1 MATVSNGNEY
11 DFIVVGGGTSGN
23 AVAGRLAENPK
34 VRVLVVEAGA
44 PNPDQ
49 LEAITTPSQAFG
61 LRGSKHDWAYKST
74 MIKRDDYERIEK
86 PNTRGKVLGGSSC
99 ANYFTWIPGS
109 RATFDDWQEFGGRG
123 WNWDN
128 CVDYLRK
135 CATYHD
141 DEKLYPAELKKIGTG
156 GPINIAHADLVP
168 EMQPFRDALTTAWV
182 SKGERLTEDIYEG
195 EMRGLTHCCDTIY
208 DGQRQ
213 GSFLYLK
220 NKPNVTIVY
229 GVRSKE
235 LIIDPSTNT
244 CVGVTIVSEAA
255 ATEISVYASREV
267 ILSQGVFETPKL
279 LMLSGVGPSA
289 ELSRHG
295 ITTKVNSPHV
305 GQHLL
310 DHPIVPFVL
319 RIKDGYGLDDY
330 ILRKGPLNDQAVA
343 SYKRDKTGPIGS
355 GLLELVGFPRIDE
368 RLNKHESYR
377 EAKAANGGLD
387 PFGPAGQPHFELDFV
402 GMFSTAFQWHY
413 PVPEEG
419 SYMTVIVDLLRPLSE
434 GEVTLNS
441 SSALVQPNINLNF
454 FANDLD
460 ILAMREGVRWT
471 YDLLTTGEGF
481 KDIVVSEYPWKMPLH
496 SDEEMKRAVLDR
508 SQTGFRKCASSEY
521 IDVPA
526 ANKVSCIDPCG
537 TARLS
542 KSIHQGVVDPELHV
556 HGVKNLRIADASVI
570 PVIPDCRIQNSVYMI
585 GERVCS
591 HRPIPQIHYEIV
603 AEANAHCRLPI

>member
-1 MATVSNGNEY
+1 MAMVSNGNEY
-11 DFIVVGGGTSGN
+11 DFIVVGGGTAGN
-23 AVAGRLAENPK
+23 AVAGRLAENPH
-34 VRVLVVEAGA
+34 VRVLIVEAGV

-49 LEAITTPSQAFG
+49 VPEITTPSQAFG

-109 RATFDDWQEFGGRG
+109 KPTFDVWEEFGGPS
-123 WNWDN
+123 WNWDG

-141 DEKLYPAELKKIGTG
+141 DEKLYPAELSKIGTG
-156 GPINIAHADLVP
+156 GPVNIAHADLVP
-168 EMQPFRDALTTAWV
+168 EMQPFRDALTEAWV

-195 EMRGLTHCCDTIY
+195 EMRGLTHCVDTIY

-220 NKPNVTIVY
+220 NKPNVTIIY
-229 GVRSKE
+229 GVRSKQ
-235 LIIDPSTNT
+235 LIIDPTTKT
-244 CVGVTIVSEAA
+244 CTGVTVVSEASN
-255 ATEISVYASREV
+255 TEISVYASREV

-279 LMLSGVGPSA
+279 LMLSGIGPAA
-289 ELSRHG
+289 ELARHG
-295 ITTKVNSPHV
+295 IDVQVDSPHV

-330 ILRKGPLNDQAVA
+330 ILRDGPLKQNAVA
-343 SYKRDKTGPIGS
+343 AYNRDRTGPIGS

-368 RLNKHESYR
+368 RLEKHEEYR
-377 EAKAANGGLD
+377 AAKAANGGLD

-441 SSALVQPNINLNF
+441 SSPLVQPNINLNF
-454 FANDLD
+454 FGNDLD

-471 YDLLTTGEGF
+471 YDLLMTGAGF
-481 KDIVVSEYPWKMPLH
+481 KDIVVSEYPWKMPLE
-496 SDEEMKRAVLDR
+496 SDAEMKRAVLDR
-508 SQTGFRKCASSEY
+508 SQTGFH
-521 IDVPA
+521 
-526 ANKVSCIDPCG
+526 PCG

-542 KSIHQGVVDPELHV
+542 KSIHQGVVDSNLRV
-556 HGVKNLRIADASVI
+556 HGVKNLRVADASVI

-585 GERVCS
+585 GEKGADLIKS
-591 HRPIPQIHYEIV
+591 DHKDLYEAQNIPYLV
-603 AEANAHCRLPI
+603 SSRL